1 MESNRILVLAP
12 HKDDGELGLGG
23 SIAKYCAEGKE
34 VFYAA
39 FSTCRRSLPAGFEPD
54 ALEKEMR
61 EATKVLGVKEQN
73 IIVFDFD
80 VRVFKEVRQEILEEL
95 VKLKKQI
102 NPDMVFV
109 PSPNDIHQDH
119 QVISEEGLRAFKQ
132 TTVLGYEMPWNN
144 LAFQTSCFI
153 RLQEEHVEKKVRALE
168 KYKSQLHR
176 DYLNENFIRSLAT
189 TRGVQIGVKYAEAF
203 EIIRL
208 VL

>member
-12 HKDDGELGLGG
+12 HTDDGELGLGG